1 MEPAIN
7 RRLRSG
13 STSAHK
19 PAFSMTPEPTGNPK
33 THSGSCYIVDIIVK
47 SSRITTAGNP
57 SRDHMSNERTALA
70 YIRTSLNL
78 IILALL
84 LLQLAKYVVIAPVTQ
99 IETIQHLK
107 DSYEKDIFNQLVSC
121 RHTVEKFSR
130 PISAFIFSISLSI
143 LATGTI
149 RYIRIFQC
157 LSNVPDIFESGLPF
171 QLLVFLG
178 IVIIS
183 SLAGKVKS
191 QTPKVEKQE
200 KPKKPKG
207 RAYKR
212 LLYTKR
218 FVNAAITPGG
228 KRKMN
233 SNAK

>member
-1 MEPAIN
+1 MEPVIN

-143 LATGTI
+143 LAAGTI

-183 SLAGKVKS
+183 SLFIV
-191 QTPKVEKQE
+191 
-200 KPKKPKG
+200 
-207 RAYKR
+207 
-212 LLYTKR
+212 YTIKL
-218 FVNAAITPGG
+218 A
-228 KRKMN
+228 
-233 SNAK
+233 